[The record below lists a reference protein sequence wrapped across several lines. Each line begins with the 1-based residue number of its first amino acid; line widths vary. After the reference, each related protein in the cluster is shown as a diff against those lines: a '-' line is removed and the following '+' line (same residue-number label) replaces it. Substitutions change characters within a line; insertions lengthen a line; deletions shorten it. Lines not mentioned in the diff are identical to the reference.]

1 MIKRFRKYLL
11 SVLVMGIFSIFFSSF
26 NAQKYLLEVGYYFSD
41 GEKKFA
47 HLWVGDEECQK
58 LLEIKSRA
66 NICCYSR
73 DSLQVSKSDR
83 PELFKSIADTI
94 DLETQYHNN
103 FFSAYSSFLCAN
115 YQYHVGPKLSEIV
128 KGLGFNMRDDEM
140 QDLAISF
147 NFKGTEAVSSESSRM
162 GSLDDSL
169 GLGKKSPGISMGFGS
184 EDK

>member
-66 NICCYSR
+66 NICCYSCDNLR
-73 DSLQVSKSDR
+73 VSESDR
-83 PELFKSIADTI
+83 PELFKAIAGAI
-94 DLETQYHNN
+94 DLRTYYQDN
-103 FFSAYSSFLCAN
+103 FFSGYGIALCGN
-115 YQYHVGPKLSEIV
+115 YQNLMGPKLSEIV
-128 KGLGFNMRDDEM
+128 KGLGFNMRDDEIR
-140 QDLAISF
+140 DLAISF